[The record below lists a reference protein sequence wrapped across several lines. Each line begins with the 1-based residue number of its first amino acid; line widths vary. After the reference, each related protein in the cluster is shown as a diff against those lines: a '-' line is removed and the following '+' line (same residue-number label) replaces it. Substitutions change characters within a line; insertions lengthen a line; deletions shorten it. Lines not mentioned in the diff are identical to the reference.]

1 MNVNYNDYGVL
12 PNVVCLDE
20 ASMMPTVITN
30 DFTPE
35 QVMKE
40 LEKRIFVMEVG
51 MLIDACK
58 GKKKVKRHEDI

>member
-1 MNVNYNDYGVL
+1 MNVNYDDYGML

-20 ASMMPTVITN
+20 VSMMPTVITN
-30 DFTPE
+30 GFTPE

-51 MLIDACK
+51 MIIDACK